1 MSVNKAI
8 LIGNLGKDPEVRFTS
23 TGRAVARFPIAT
35 SEVWTDAEGN
45 RQERTEWHNIIVW
58 GKQGE
63 TCGQYLA
70 KGRQVFVEGSIR
82 TRNYD
87 DKSGNKRYVTEIVAQ
102 RVRFLG
108 GGGGTR
114 LAPEDPGG
122 GDDGLRAGDPRDTDD
137 LGALCQARESPAG
150 ASTRLHERLEG
161 EAQAVTVARRG
172 HRMNR
177 RRDLRIL

>member
-1 MSVNKAI
+1 MSVNKVI
-8 LIGNLGKDPEVRFTS
+8 LIGNLGKDPEVRFTN

-35 SEVWTDAEGN
+35 SEAWTDSEGH

-82 TRNYD
+82 SRSYD
-87 DKSGNKRYVTEIVAQ
+87 DKTGNKRYITEIVAQ
-102 RVRFLG
+102 RIRFLG

-114 LAPEDPGG
+114 TAAEFDSAAPEDIGPGG
-122 GDDGLRAGDPRDTDD
+122 APPLDDDIPF
-137 LGALCQARESPAG
+137 
-150 ASTRLHERLEG
+150 
-161 EAQAVTVARRG
+161 
-172 HRMNR
+172 
-177 RRDLRIL
+177 